1 MEYKKLFKAKGNQ
14 QRMINKSGILKRH
27 SKRVWRFFWQ
37 EDSVWSWIANIIVAF
52 LVIRFAVYP
61 LLGIMLGTG
70 FPIVAV
76 VSESMEQGLHQG
88 ILCGQQFDE
97 FGESFDNYWEV
108 CGKWY
113 EQKGITKEQ
122 FRQFPFPQGF
132 RKGDVIIL
140 WRANEDNLNVGDIL
154 VFQGH
159 RPQPIIHRVVKAWP
173 ENESGKYF
181 YQTKGDHNSASIDG
195 ASGETQ
201 IGKERILGKGLLRI
215 PYLGWVKILFVDAVR
230 PFGIEI
236 QR

>member
-1 MEYKKLFKAKGNQ
+1 MMDKLGV
-14 QRMINKSGILKRH
+14 LKRH
-27 SKRVWRFFWQ
+27 GKKAWHFFWH

-52 LVIRFAVYP
+52 LVIRFVIYP
-61 LLGIMLGTG
+61 LLGILLGTG

-97 FGESFDNYWEV
+97 FQESFDNYWEV

-113 EQKGITKEQ
+113 EQNGITKEQ
-122 FRQFPFPQGF
+122 FWQFPFPQGF

-140 WRANEDNLNVGDIL
+140 WRADQNNVEVGDIL

-159 RPQPIIHRVVKAWP
+159 RPQPIIHRVVKAGQ
-173 ENESGKYF
+173 ENGKYF

-195 ASGETQ
+195 ERGETR
-201 IGKERILGKGLLRI
+201 IGEERILGKGLFRI

-230 PFGIEI
+230 PLGIEI